1 MLNCSDA
8 FFDLFVWFCWTA
20 SIQEPSIAE
29 AKLNS
34 ERLPWRG
41 GCSFLWAAAPSEHWF
56 CHFLTTGFTI
66 FWPHMLSAE
75 WSRFSSCLTLA
86 LESTSFVL
94 LISCA
99 GNTTEH
105 VLHHS
110 PHSSGAEQSD
120 AVPQSQGTHSL
131 ITGCRALRAPSLAQ
145 HILWDLDQKRAED
158 MVRGLGRELS
168 P

>member
-20 SIQEPSIAE
+20 SIQEPSVAE

-34 ERLPWRG
+34 EGLPWRG

-56 CHFLTTGFTI
+56 YHFLASHAVC
-66 FWPHMLSAE
+66 W
-75 WSRFSSCLTLA
+75 WSRFSSCLALA

-99 GNTTEH
+99 GSTTEY

-110 PHSSGAEQSD
+110 PHSSGAEQND
-120 AVPQSQGTHSL
+120 TVPQSQGTQSL

-145 HILWDLDQKRAED
+145 HILWDLDLKRAED
-158 MVRGLGRELS
+158 MVRELGRELS